1 MKKLFYVLGIA
12 MIVLVAAG
20 CGNIDEKNDR
30 EVNSAEDTS
39 KEVNEE
45 VEVEE
50 VEEVEEKAIGV
61 RSNPLPFG
69 DTITVKENIYDDSF
83 NAYDSS
89 FEITLLE
96 VIRGEEA
103 WKLIEA
109 GNMFNEP
116 AEEGQEYVLVKAKG
130 SLTESETED
139 DFLWVS
145 SMNFDFVSSG
155 GEVYDWVS
163 VVTENEFEKEL
174 YNGGTV
180 EGYISG
186 QVKTGDDFKVSYN
199 SSEGSPVFF
208 NVE

>member
-12 MIVLVAAG
+12 MILLVAAG
-20 CGNIDEKNDR
+20 CGDIDEKNDR
-30 EVNSAEDTS
+30 EVSSAQGAS
-39 KEVNEE
+39 KEVSEE
-45 VEVEE
+45 VEE
-50 VEEVEEKAIGV
+50 EEVEEKEKAVGV

-89 FEITLLE
+89 FDITLLE

-103 WKLIEA
+103 WKVIEEE
-109 GNMFNEP
+109 NPYNEP
-116 AEEGQEYVLVKAKG
+116 AEEGYEYVLVKAKG
-130 SLTESETED
+130 VLTESETED
-139 DFLWVS
+139 DFLWAS

-155 GEVYDWVS
+155 GEVYDSVS
-163 VVTENEFEKEL
+163 VVTPKEFEKEL

>member
-1 MKKLFYVLGIA
+1 MLGIA
-12 MIVLVAAG
+12 MILLVAG
-20 CGNIDEKNDR
+20 CGDIDEKNDR
-30 EVNSAEDTS
+30 EVNSAQDTG

-45 VEVEE
+45 AEVE
-50 VEEVEEKAIGV
+50 EEVEEKEKAVGV

-83 NAYDSS
+83 NAYASS

-96 VIRGEEA
+96 VIRGDEA
-103 WKLIEA
+103 WKVIEEE
-109 GNMFNEP
+109 NPYNEP
-116 AEEGQEYVLVKAKG
+116 AEEGYEYVLVKAKG
-130 SLTESETED
+130 VLTESETED
-139 DFLWVS
+139 DFLWAS

-163 VVTENEFEKEL
+163 VVTPNEFEKEL

-208 NVE
+208 NIE

>member
-1 MKKLFYVLGIA
+1 MLGIA
-12 MIVLVAAG
+12 MILLVAAG
-20 CGNIDEKNDR
+20 CGDIDEKNDR
-30 EVNSAEDTS
+30 EVNSAQDTS

-45 VEVEE
+45 AEVEE
-50 VEEVEEKAIGV
+50 DDEEKEKAVGV

-83 NAYDSS
+83 NAYASS

-103 WKLIEA
+103 WKVIEKE
-109 GNMFNEP
+109 NPYNET
-116 AEEGQEYVLVKAKG
+116 AEEGYEYVLVKAKG
-130 SLTESETED
+130 VLTDSETED
-139 DFLWVS
+139 DFLWAS

-155 GEVYDWVS
+155 GEVYDSVY
-163 VVTENEFEKEL
+163 VVTPNEFEKEL

-180 EGYISG
+180 EGYLSG
-186 QVKTGDDFKVSYN
+186 QVKIEDDFKVSYN

>member
-1 MKKLFYVLGIA
+1 MLGIA
-12 MIVLVAAG
+12 GILLVAAG
-20 CGNIDEKNDR
+20 CGDIDEKNDR

-45 VEVEE
+45 AE
-50 VEEVEEKAIGV
+50 VEEVEEKEKAVGV

-83 NAYDSS
+83 NAYASS

-96 VIRGEEA
+96 VARGEEA
-103 WKLIEA
+103 WKVIE
-109 GNMFNEP
+109 GENPYNEP
-116 AEEGQEYVLVKAKG
+116 AEEGYEYVLVKAKG
-130 SLTESETED
+130 VLTESETED
-139 DFLWVS
+139 DFLWAS

-155 GEVYDWVS
+155 GEVYDSVY
-163 VVTENEFEKEL
+163 VVTPNEFEKEL
-174 YNGGTV
+174 YSGGTV

-186 QVKTGDDFKVSYN
+186 QVKTEDDFKVSYN

>member
-1 MKKLFYVLGIA
+1 MLGIA
-12 MIVLVAAG
+12 MILLVAAG
-20 CGNIDEKNDR
+20 CGDIDEKNDR
-30 EVNSAEDTS
+30 EVNSAQDTS

-45 VEVEE
+45 AEVEE
-50 VEEVEEKAIGV
+50 VEEVEEKAVGV

-103 WKLIEA
+103 WKVIEA

-139 DFLWVS
+139 DFLWAS